1 MRYLNIH
8 THRKVEHTAWR
19 SIQSLRSDFHQV
31 LQPGAYSIGLHPWYL
46 DVHNAQ
52 GQFGQLERFAEE
64 DDVLAIGECGL
75 DKVCNTDWNLQV
87 DYFIRQ
93 TQLAIK
99 IKKPLIIHCVRA
111 YDEVLKILKENSISV
126 PVVFHGFNKRTE
138 LANKILDQGYY
149 LSFGKHLLMDA
160 YDEVFKEIPLDKI
173 FLETDDDSIAIE
185 TVYRKAAEM
194 KQLDLVLLTEQ
205 ISENYRMVFGGLKTT
220 QNE

>member
-1 MRYLNIH
+1 
-8 THRKVEHTAWR
+8 
-19 SIQSLRSDFHQV
+19 
-31 LQPGAYSIGLHPWYL
+31 
-46 DVHNAQ
+46 
-52 GQFGQLERFAEE
+52 
-64 DDVLAIGECGL
+64 
-75 DKVCNTDWNLQV
+75 
-87 DYFIRQ
+87 
-93 TQLAIK
+93 
-99 IKKPLIIHCVRA
+99 
-111 YDEVLKILKENSISV
+111 
-126 PVVFHGFNKRTE
+126 VFHGFNKRTE

-185 TVYRKAAEM
+185 TVYRKAAEI